1 MTAPDHPATTPAA
14 PPMSNALLTLFALAA
29 GLAIGN
35 LYWAQPLLA
44 HMAADFGQPA
54 ERAGCLI
61 GATQGGYALGV
72 LLLVPLGDVAQRRRL
87 ICTLMLAASL
97 ALGACAAAGSF
108 TQLAVL
114 LAGVGVLTVS
124 GQIIVPLAGE
134 LAGQAQR
141 GRAVGAV
148 VSGIT
153 GGILLVRLASGAV
166 AAVWGWRAV
175 YVLAAVLNALLAAAL
190 WRTLPPLPAPASRPW
205 LRLLVDVASAPLRYR
220 ALPAILLMGGLVFG
234 VAFNL
239 FWTAASF
246 LLAAPPFGYS
256 TFQIG
261 LLSLAALTGA
271 LAGVALGKLQ
281 DAGLGRPAL
290 GAFIAAHAASLAA
303 AALAVRSIVGIAACA
318 AVLALAV
325 QGVNILNQTRLFEL
339 SHAERSRLNTALVV
353 SNFCF
358 AAAGSA
364 LAAFLWRAGG
374 WPAVCAAG
382 AAACLLALVVWRF
395 SR

>member
-1 MTAPDHPATTPAA
+1 MTAPEHSTSAA
-14 PPMSNALLTLFALAA
+14 LSDALLALFALAA

-44 HMAADFGQPA
+44 HMAAGFGLPA
-54 ERAGCLI
+54 ERAGWLI

-72 LLLVPLGDVAQRRRL
+72 LLLVPLGDARERRRL
-87 ICTLMLAASL
+87 ICMLMGAAAVLLA
-97 ALGACAAAGSF
+97 ACAAARSF
-108 TQLAVL
+108 AQLAWL
-114 LAGVGVLTVS
+114 LAGVGLLTVS

-134 LAGQAQR
+134 LAGAEQR

-153 GGILLVRLASGAV
+153 GGILLVRLVGGAV
-166 AAVWGWRAV
+166 AEAWGWRAV
-175 YVLAAVLNALLAAAL
+175 YVLAALLNALLAAAL
-190 WRTLPPLPAPASRPW
+190 WRTLPRLPAPARRPW
-205 LRLLVDVASAPLRYR
+205 LRLLADVASAPLRYR
-220 ALPAILLMGGLVFG
+220 ALRAILLMSGLVFG

-261 LLSLAALTGA
+261 LLSLAG
-271 LAGVALGKLQ
+271 LAGTLAGGAMGRLQ

-290 GAFIAAHAASLAA
+290 GAFIAANAASLAA
-303 AALAVRSIVGIAACA
+303 VAFAMHSIQGVVVCA
-318 AVLALAV
+318 AVLSLAV
-325 QGVNILNQTRLFEL
+325 QGVNILNQTRVFEL
-339 SHAERSRLNTALVV
+339 SDAERSRLNTALVV
-353 SNFCF
+353 NNFIF

-364 LAAFLWRAGG
+364 LAAMLWHAGG
-374 WPAVCAAG
+374 WQAVCVAG
-382 AAACLLALVVWRF
+382 AAACLLALAVWRWAK
-395 SR
+395 